1 MHTTERYL
9 VVSFLIIIFVLL
21 LLAPKRLFSEVIR
34 ADSQIFIVI
43 DDAVGEEGEGSGRK
57 GGRVIPQAWERKKK
71 TWGPSSSIL
80 KAPCNIYIE
89 HCMEQLHGRLILTM
103 TDNVPL
109 YLILGSGLCHGRFP
123 ASPGFPYCHIRNEVI
138 QTLRGLSC
146 LWFPLM
152 KARTTLSLWELDP
165 SCSHFR
171 PNSAVYLF
179 WQGGEWT
186 NLFTFPRSASYEAGT
201 MGGNANTTLN

>member
-1 MHTTERYL
+1 
-9 VVSFLIIIFVLL
+9 
-21 LLAPKRLFSEVIR
+21 
-34 ADSQIFIVI
+34 
-43 DDAVGEEGEGSGRK
+43 
-57 GGRVIPQAWERKKK
+57 
-71 TWGPSSSIL
+71 
-80 KAPCNIYIE
+80 
-89 HCMEQLHGRLILTM
+89 MEQLHGRLILAM

-152 KARTTLSLWELDP
+152 KARTTVSLWELDP

-179 WQGGEWT
+179 WQGVNERTFSPLHWVPPMRWGLWEAMQIPHWT
-186 NLFTFPRSASYEAGT
+186 KLTRVLALTSMQPAADRHSKTHTHSHHLKFHGKNIKVHMMTRKECCDKDECSKPPPPSLWSSQPHARPKGKVVYQPQRKK
-201 MGGNANTTLN
+201 TLVT